1 MVKSVPAI
9 LILAIWVTLGQKR
22 SEDARLRQRR
32 LHEGLQDC
40 LDKRLSECLYMHVSW
55 SERSVCASAEVA
67 LLECRKID
75 PHCTVPCKDVPDY
88 DDLFGVNV
96 DKQMKIASIL
106 QERLCK
112 RKEILSKGAS

>member
-1 MVKSVPAI
+1 MLDYKTNFSNGHKNEEMSRPD
-9 LILAIWVTLGQKR
+9 TQK
-22 SEDARLRQRR
+22 
-32 LHEGLQDC
+32 H
-40 LDKRLSECLYMHVSW
+40 
-55 SERSVCASAEVA
+55 

-112 RKEILSKGAS
+112 RKKILSKGAN